1 MPPVHGV
8 LTHPVRTPSVLNIQY
23 WTLLSNKKYQS
34 WAHSKIAVKRNKKVG
49 AFCIIAK
56 VIVASP
62 FRHKGLTIF
71 RIFACHWSSNSLSLC
86 LVVVDAKL
94 KNCRVYSSEKSF
106 LQIQRK
112 KYLHCTPCTV
122 YKHKPYSFLLQFTRR
137 ENAWFGCRC
146 AARIPPYDCWL
157 SGDDGAVFFWGGERI
172 RSLSQIWEMKN
183 YFLAI
188 FWWAAGWRLHGLILR
203 GPWEILGEKKGKEK
217 YNTVHGAVHI
227 LIYCIVQYCT
237 AHISKGKIY
246 M

>member
-137 ENAWFGCRC
+137 ENVWFGCRY
-146 AARIPPYDCWL
+146 AARIPLSDCWL
-157 SGDDGAVFFWGGERI
+157 SGDDGAVLWGGEKTI
-172 RSLSQIWEMKN
+172 FISNLGNEELFSCH
-183 YFLAI
+183 FLMSCWVAPAWPHI
-188 FWWAAGWRLHGLILR
+188 KRALR
-203 GPWEILGEKKGKEK
+203 DIGGKE
-217 YNTVHGAVHI
+217 
-227 LIYCIVQYCT
+227 
-237 AHISKGKIY
+237 GKRKV
-246 M
+246 

>member
-1 MPPVHGV
+1 MA
-8 LTHPVRTPSVLNIQY
+8 T
-23 WTLLSNKKYQS
+23 
-34 WAHSKIAVKRNKKVG
+34 
-49 AFCIIAK
+49 
-56 VIVASP
+56 P

-94 KNCRVYSSEKSF
+94 INCRVYSSEKSF

-137 ENAWFGCRC
+137 ENVWFGCRY
-146 AARIPPYDCWL
+146 AARIPLSDCWL
-157 SGDDGAVFFWGGERI
+157 SGDDGAVLWGGERR

-203 GPWEILGEKKGKEK
+203 GPWEIWGKKKGKEK
-217 YNTVHGAVHI
+217 YNTVHGTVHI
-227 LIYCIVQYCT
+227 LIYCTVQYSIVQL
-237 AHISKGKIY
+237 ISPWGKYTYNKCIIIQDDTKERIIKHS
-246 M
+246 